1 VYFISIE
8 VLFISTWFF
17 KSGRVKK
24 MDNRHEEISQAAYFL
39 YEKSGWVAG
48 RDEANW
54 LAAEQ
59 ELLAGSK
66 PVKRRRTVKKSP
78 AAAPRKSRVRK

>member
-1 VYFISIE
+1 ME
-8 VLFISTWFF
+8 
-17 KSGRVKK
+17 GVK
-24 MDNRHEEISQAAYFL
+24 MNNRHEKISQAAYFI
-39 YEKSGWVAG
+39 YEKSGWLSG

-59 ELLAGSK
+59 EFLVAAK

-78 AAAPRKSRVRK
+78 AAAATKKRRVRK